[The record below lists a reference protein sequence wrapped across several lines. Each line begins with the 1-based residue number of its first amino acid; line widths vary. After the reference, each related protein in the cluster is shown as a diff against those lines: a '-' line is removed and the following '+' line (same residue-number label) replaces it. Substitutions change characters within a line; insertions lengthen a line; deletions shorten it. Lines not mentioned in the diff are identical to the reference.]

1 MTMPGGCVF
10 EGTWKDG
17 LLERP
22 GPRHLPQRRRLR
34 GRRSSTAGARAR
46 AGCSFAGGR
55 VYEGLWEAGQP
66 VAPVN
71 AVLPAADA
79 PPTEPAEAVE

>member
-1 MTMPGGCVF
+1 MTMPDGGVF

-17 LLERP
+17 LLNGP
-22 GPRHLPQRRRLR
+22 GRATYPDGSVYVGDFVNGQRQGQ
-34 GRRSSTAGARAR
+34 GRIELAN
-46 AGCSFAGGR
+46 GR
-55 VYEGLWEAGQP
+55 EYEGLWEAGQP

-71 AVLPAADA
+71 AVLPATDA